1 MIVVLGK
8 NASEATQKPR
18 LSRSASISVLLL
30 GLTLGSAALVNQA
43 WAADEAATQPTIE
56 ARVQAMIPDV
66 EAYATSGMKSFD
78 CPGLAIGIVADD
90 KLVYAKGF
98 GVRSKTGAVPVDTQT
113 LFQIGSATKNFLAA
127 TLALMVD
134 QGKLRWD
141 DRVTDLDPTFQ
152 MKDPW
157 VTREFRVFDLLAQ
170 RSGLPPYANDGLSFL
185 GLNETALIQSLRYVE
200 PVSSFRST
208 FAYTNIT
215 HMLAGRIIAKAAGA
229 ADWNAVLQKDLLDPL
244 AMKETTYTAA
254 AMEGASNHAAGY
266 RWTPQGTIE
275 VPFTQIFPYSF
286 DGAGDINS
294 NVQDMSRW
302 IRLQLGHGAFEGHSI
317 VSPENLA
324 VTHTPKV
331 AITEKISYAMGWIIQ
346 QTANGTVVWHNGGTP
361 SFGAFMGLAPDRN
374 VGVIVLSNE
383 GNVGFP
389 DGLGAWILDRV
400 LSNPKTDY
408 LAATIKR
415 ATASYEKDTK
425 QFAIP
430 ATSAPPPPLAPLV
443 GSFANP
449 GIGKATVSMEGDSL
463 VMELPTTGA
472 KLKLEPWNG
481 DVFTAT
487 LVPTGQFAALVANSG
502 PSPAGFVQFQA
513 DKTAKLD
520 VLHLLLA
527 DSQAYDFQ
535 RQ

>member
-1 MIVVLGK
+1 MFFVLDRSVSQ
-8 NASEATQKPR
+8 ARQK
-18 LSRSASISVLLL
+18 LHAYRSAPISVLLL
-30 GLTLGSAALVNQA
+30 GLAFGSSTILNQA
-43 WAADEAATQPTIE
+43 CAADEPATGPTTE

-66 EAYATSGMKSFD
+66 EAYATSGMQSFD

-98 GVRSKTGAVPVDTQT
+98 GMRSKTEGVPVDTQT
-113 LFQIGSATKNFLAA
+113 LFQIGSATKSFLAA

-185 GLNETALIQSLRYVE
+185 GLDEAALIHSLRYVE

-215 HMLAGRIIAKAAGA
+215 HMLAGRIVAKAAGA

-244 AMKETTYTAA
+244 AMKDTTYTAA
-254 AMEGASNHAAGY
+254 AMETAPNHAAGY

-294 NVQDMSRW
+294 NVEDMSRW
-302 IRLQLGHGAFEGHSI
+302 IRLQLGNGAFEGRSI

-346 QTANGTVVWHNGGTP
+346 QTPNGTVVWHNGGTP

-400 LSNPKTDY
+400 LGNPKTDY

-415 ATASYEKDTK
+415 ATTGYDKDAK
-425 QFAIP
+425 QFATP

-449 GIGKATVSMEGDSL
+449 GIGKATVSMEDNSL
-463 VMELPTTGA
+463 VMELTATGA
-472 KLKLEPWNG
+472 KLKLQPWNG

-487 LVPTGQFAALVANSG
+487 LVPTEQFAALVANSG

-513 DKTAKLD
+513 DKTAKLN
-520 VLHLLLA
+520 VLHLLLT

-535 RQ
+535 RE

>member
-1 MIVVLGK
+1 MIV
-8 NASEATQKPR
+8 ASDKSASGTAQKPGAF
-18 LSRSASISVLLL
+18 RSAPFSALLL
-30 GLTLGSAALVNQA
+30 GLALGSSTILTQA
-43 WAADEAATQPTIE
+43 WAADEPATQASAE

-66 EAYATSGMKSFD
+66 EAYATSGMRSFD
-78 CPGLAIGIVADD
+78 SPGLAIGIVAND

-98 GVRSKTGAVPVDTQT
+98 GVRSRTGGVPVDTQT
-113 LFQIGSATKNFLAA
+113 LFQIGSATKGFLAA

-134 QGKLRWD
+134 RGKLRWD

-170 RSGLPPYANDGLSFL
+170 RSGLPPYANDGLSQL
-185 GLNETALIQSLRYVE
+185 GLDETALIHSLRYVE

-215 HMLAGRIIAKAAGA
+215 HMLAGRIVAKAAGA
-229 ADWNAVLQKDLLDPL
+229 ADWNAALQKELLDPL
-244 AMKETTYTAA
+244 AMRDTSYTAA
-254 AMEGASNHAAGY
+254 AIEGAPDHAAGY

-294 NVQDMSRW
+294 NVEDMSHW
-302 IRLQLGHGAFEGHSI
+302 IRLQLGHGTFEGHSI
-317 VSPENLA
+317 VSAENLA

-331 AITEKISYAMGWIIQ
+331 GLSEKVSYAMGWVIQ
-346 QTANGTVVWHNGGTP
+346 QTANGTIVWHNGGTP
-361 SFGAFMGLAPDRN
+361 SFGAFIGLAPDRN

-400 LSNPKTDY
+400 LGNPQIDY
-408 LAATIKR
+408 LATTIRR
-415 ATASYEKDTK
+415 ATTNYETDTK
-425 QFAIP
+425 QFANP
-430 ATSAPPPPLAPLV
+430 ATPRPSPPLAPLV

-449 GIGKATVSMEGDSL
+449 GIGKVTVSMEDDSL
-463 VMELPTTGA
+463 VMELPATGA

-481 DVFTAT
+481 DIFTAS
-487 LVPTGQFAALVANSG
+487 LVPTGRFAALVANNG
-502 PSPAGFVQFQA
+502 PTPSGFVQFQA

-520 VLHLLLA
+520 VLHLLLS
-527 DSQAYDFQ
+527 DSQAYDF
-535 RQ
+535 RRE

>member
-1 MIVVLGK
+1 MIVVLDR
-8 NASEATQKPR
+8 NASKANQKLRAFRSAPIPVLFLGLALGSFTILTQAQAADAPATEAT
-18 LSRSASISVLLL
+18 V
-30 GLTLGSAALVNQA
+30 
-43 WAADEAATQPTIE
+43 E

-66 EAYATSGMKSFD
+66 EAYATSGMKTFD
-78 CPGLAIGIVADD
+78 SPGLAIGIVAND

-98 GVRSKTGAVPVDTQT
+98 GVRSKTGGVPVDTRT
-113 LFQIGSATKNFLAA
+113 VFQIGSATKGFLAA

-134 QGKLRWD
+134 RGKLRWD
-141 DRVTDLDPTFQ
+141 DRVADLDPSFQ

-157 VTREFRVFDLLAQ
+157 VTRELRVFDLLAQ
-170 RSGLPPYANDGLSFL
+170 RSGLPPYANDGLSML
-185 GLNETALIQSLRYVE
+185 GLDETALIHSLRYVE

-215 HMLAGRIIAKAAGA
+215 HMLAGRVVAKAAGA
-229 ADWNAVLQKDLLDPL
+229 ANWNAVLQRELLDPL
-244 AMKETTYTAA
+244 AMSDTSYTAA
-254 AMEGASNHAAGY
+254 AIEGAANHAAGY

-294 NVQDMSRW
+294 NVEDMSRW
-302 IRLQLGHGAFEGHSI
+302 IRLQLGHGTFEGHSI
-317 VSPENLA
+317 VSAENLA

-331 AITEKISYAMGWIIQ
+331 GISEKVSYALGWVIQ
-346 QTANGTVVWHNGGTP
+346 QTANGTIVWHNGGTP
-361 SFGAFMGLAPDRN
+361 SFGAFVGLAPDKN
-374 VGVIVLSNE
+374 VGVVILSNE

-400 LSNPKTDY
+400 LGNPKIDY

-415 ATASYEKDTK
+415 ATASYDTDTK
-425 QFAIP
+425 QFANP
-430 ATSAPPPPLAPLV
+430 AAARPAPPLAPLV

-449 GIGKATVSMEGDSL
+449 GIGKVTVSIEGNSL
-463 VMELPTTGA
+463 VMELPATGA

-487 LVPTGQFAALVANSG
+487 LMPTGQFAALVANSG
-502 PSPAGFVQFQA
+502 PSPSGFVQFQA
-513 DKTAKLD
+513 NKTAKLD
-520 VLHLLLA
+520 VLHLLLS

-535 RQ
+535 RE

>member
-1 MIVVLGK
+1 MIVALGK

-18 LSRSASISVLLL
+18 PSRSASISVLLM
-30 GLTLGSAALVNQA
+30 GLVLGSPALVNQA
-43 WAADEAATQPTIE
+43 WAADDPATQPTIE
-56 ARVQAMIPDV
+56 ARVQAMVPNV
-66 EAYATSGMKSFD
+66 EAYATNGMKSFD
-78 CPGLAIGIVADD
+78 CPGLAIGIVVDD
-90 KLVYAKGF
+90 KLIYAKGF
-98 GVRSKTGAVPVDTQT
+98 GVRSKIGGVPVDSQT
-113 LFQIGSATKNFLAA
+113 LFQIGSATKSFLAT

-134 QGKLRWD
+134 RGKLHWD
-141 DRVTDLDPTFQ
+141 DRVTDLDPEFQ
-152 MKDPW
+152 LKDAW

-185 GLNETALIQSLRYVE
+185 GLDETALIHSLRYVE

-215 HMLAGRIIAKAAGA
+215 HLLAGRIVAKAAGA
-229 ADWNAVLQKDLLDPL
+229 ADWNAVLQKELLDPL
-244 AMKETTYTAA
+244 TMSDTSYTAA
-254 AMEGASNHAAGY
+254 AMERASNHAAGY
-266 RWTPQGTIE
+266 RWTPQGTVE
-275 VPFTQIFPYSF
+275 VPFTQIFPYSY

-294 NVQDMSRW
+294 NVEDMSRW
-302 IRLQLGHGAFEGHSI
+302 IRFQLGHGAFAGRSI

-346 QTANGTVVWHNGGTP
+346 QTTNGTVVWHNGGTP

-400 LSNPKTDY
+400 LGNPETDY

-415 ATASYEKDTK
+415 ATASYDKDAQ
-425 QFAIP
+425 QFANPLTP
-430 ATSAPPPPLAPLV
+430 APSPPLAPLV

-449 GIGKATVSMEGDSL
+449 GIGKVMVSMEGDGL
-463 VMELPTTGA
+463 VMELAATGA
-472 KLKLEPWNG
+472 KLRLAPWNG
-481 DVFTAT
+481 DVFTAS
-487 LVPTGQFAALVANSG
+487 LMPTGQFAALVANSG

-520 VLHLLLA
+520 VLHLLLT

-535 RQ
+535 RE